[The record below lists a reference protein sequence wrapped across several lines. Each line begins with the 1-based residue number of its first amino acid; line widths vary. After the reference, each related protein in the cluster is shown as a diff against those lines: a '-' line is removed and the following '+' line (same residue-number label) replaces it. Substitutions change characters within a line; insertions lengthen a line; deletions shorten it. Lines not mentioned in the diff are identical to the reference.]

1 MTARTPL
8 HVVVQKI
15 QNRQISKE
23 EAAKFFTFAPN
34 PAKPFDFIIG
44 INTDAVDVSN
54 VPSAQAL
61 AGPLLRDAGIA
72 LQFKRLPAAPK
83 RISKFKRKLPLVA
96 EGDSWFKL
104 PELIGVPRT
113 LVDFLEMKFATLNLA
128 HWGDTLAY
136 IIAQGEFWPYLQSG
150 SSDVFL
156 FSAGG
161 DDVLG
166 GGALSSFLNL
176 FDQDHAKLQQASYYL
191 KPKFYNYLNMTA
203 SKYEGLIAA
212 IELRTPHVIMIGHGY
227 DYAIPRVDGQWLG
240 GPMTEVGIDPVD
252 PPNLVRPSSG

>member
-1 MTARTPL
+1 MTGKTPL

-15 QNRQISKE
+15 QSRQITKE
-23 EAAKFFTFAPN
+23 ETAKFFTLAPN
-34 PAKPFDFIIG
+34 PAKPFDFNIR

-83 RISKFKRKLPLVA
+83 RISKLKRKLPLIA

-113 LVDFLEMKFATLNLA
+113 LVDFLEIKFATMNLA
-128 HWGDTLAY
+128 HWGDTLAD

-150 SSDVFL
+150 SSDVF
-156 FSAGG
+156 
-161 DDVLG
+161 
-166 GGALSSFLNL
+166 SFRPVATTCL
-176 FDQDHAKLQQASYYL
+176 
-191 KPKFYNYLNMTA
+191 
-203 SKYEGLIAA
+203 AA
-212 IELRTPHVIMIGHGY
+212 ARL
-227 DYAIPRVDGQWLG
+227 
-240 GPMTEVGIDPVD
+240 
-252 PPNLVRPSSG
+252 RPSSTFSTRIMRSPNKLRTI